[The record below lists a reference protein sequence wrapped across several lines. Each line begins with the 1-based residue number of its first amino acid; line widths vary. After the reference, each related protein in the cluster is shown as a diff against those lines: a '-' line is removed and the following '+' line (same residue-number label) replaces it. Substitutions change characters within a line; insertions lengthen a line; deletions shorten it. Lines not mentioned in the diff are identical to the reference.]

1 MDNMREIDEIKAK
14 IDEAVKDIKSSA
26 TLREIKM
33 KFLGK
38 SGEISSLMKNSGRY
52 RPKSA
57 PQWARL

>member
-33 KFLGK
+33 KF
-38 SGEISSLMKNSGRY
+38 
-52 RPKSA
+52 
-57 PQWARL
+57 WASRVKYLRL